1 MGPQMSKVSMVFKV
15 FKFFKM
21 SIFSIFWKMIIF
33 WFLFVFCI
41 ASTDFW
47 SRFWD
52 TLYQENDR
60 DSRDSF
66 HDLSQVSENCILNCI
81 YQHINHLCCCYLL
94 YEHVADRQKT
104 FYSQVPGLFHH
115 NSAKI
120 LQNAIVMQNLF
131 LMG

>member
-1 MGPQMSKVSMVFKV
+1 
-15 FKFFKM
+15 
-21 SIFSIFWKMIIF
+21 MIIF
-33 WFLFVFCI
+33 WFLFVFCF

-66 HDLSQVSENCILNCI
+66 HDLPQVSENCILNCI
-81 YQHINHLCCCYLL
+81 YQHINHLCYCYLL

-115 NSAKI
+115 NSAEI
-120 LQNAIVMQNLF
+120 LPNAIVMQNLF
-131 LMG
+131 LMGVIYCVYFSLLSLFQPVLCLIYLNINWIQ